1 MTKTFTKVKPW
12 KATKNYKNVLGALTQ
27 STYKGDWDDLPNF
40 STITPEKTRNVS
52 GVDAIDLEFV
62 ALVFD
67 GYLYINATNMIEFA
81 LASDDGSRLLIDDEV
96 VVDNDGLHGTQ
107 EKRGSAPLSRGWHK
121 ISVEWFNKTGG
132 ADLSLRM
139 GVLGEDLH
147 VIDPNSFS
155 TSK

>member
-1 MTKTFTKVKPW
+1 MRPW
-12 KATKNYKNVLGALTQ
+12 KAAKIHQYVLGALTQ
-27 STYKGDWDDLPNF
+27 STYKGDWDDLPDF
-40 STITPEKTRNVS
+40 STITPDKTKNVNS
-52 GVDAIDLEFV
+52 VDAIDLEFV

-67 GYLYINATNMIEFA
+67 GYIYINATNMIEFE

-96 VVDNDGLHGTQ
+96 VVDNGGLHGTQ

-132 ADLSLRM
+132 ADLNLRM
-139 GVLGEDLH
+139 GVLGDELH
-147 VIDPNSFS
+147 AIDPRSFS